1 MRRKTDSLIDRL
13 SSRWK
18 RRQAKEDLY
27 LERGRMKV
35 ELTKSLLHA
44 NIFQRPMYVIFYIN
58 ELPFPD
64 MSKKHFS

>member
-13 SSRWK
+13 SSRS
-18 RRQAKEDLY
+18 QAKEEDLY
-27 LERGRMKV
+27 LERDRMEV

-58 ELPFPD
+58 ELPLPD